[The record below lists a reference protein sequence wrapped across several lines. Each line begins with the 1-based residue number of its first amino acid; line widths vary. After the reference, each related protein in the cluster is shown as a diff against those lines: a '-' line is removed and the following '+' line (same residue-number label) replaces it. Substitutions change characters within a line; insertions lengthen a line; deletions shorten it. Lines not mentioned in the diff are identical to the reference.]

1 MLELF
6 NFRKDNRMQSKYK
19 ILIVE
24 DDNTIAEKIKGH
36 LEKWAY
42 DVYIAENFSDIL
54 KEVSDFSPDLI
65 LLDITLPYYN
75 GFYWCTEIR
84 KLFKIPIIF
93 ISSANDNM
101 NIIMAMDMGGDD
113 FIAKPFDLTVLTAKV
128 GAIIRRS
135 YSYAGQVNVIEKDGA
150 ILNLLDGTLS
160 YNGQKAEFS
169 KNEFQILALLMEN
182 EGSVVSRDTIMM
194 NLWDS
199 DNFIDD
205 NTLTVNV
212 TRIRK
217 KLKDIGLEDFVKTKK
232 GIGYMI

>member
-84 KLFKIPIIF
+84 KL
-93 ISSANDNM
+93 
-101 NIIMAMDMGGDD
+101 
-113 FIAKPFDLTVLTAKV
+113 
-128 GAIIRRS
+128 
-135 YSYAGQVNVIEKDGA
+135 
-150 ILNLLDGTLS
+150 
-160 YNGQKAEFS
+160 
-169 KNEFQILALLMEN
+169 
-182 EGSVVSRDTIMM
+182 
-194 NLWDS
+194 
-199 DNFIDD
+199 
-205 NTLTVNV
+205 
-212 TRIRK
+212 
-217 KLKDIGLEDFVKTKK
+217 
-232 GIGYMI
+232 